1 MGKNITTITL
11 LTTCENFIL
20 LCGEILKIK

>member
-1 MGKNITTITL
+1 MGTTITL